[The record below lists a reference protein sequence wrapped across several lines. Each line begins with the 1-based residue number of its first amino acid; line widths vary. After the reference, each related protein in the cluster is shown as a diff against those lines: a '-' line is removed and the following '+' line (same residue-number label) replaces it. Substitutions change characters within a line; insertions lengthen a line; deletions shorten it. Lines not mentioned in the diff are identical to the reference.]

1 MGINGTRG
9 TRTERKN
16 TYVVIINVK
25 KNDKVKRIPCGSKQ
39 QITEELTKL
48 NAKGLTSYTFTLMR
62 NGITYKEFNF
72 VKSMIDFIKF
82 LPLIEEEEE

>member
-1 MGINGTRG
+1 MRINATS
-9 TRTERKN
+9 TQKRKN

-25 KNDKVKRIPCGSKQ
+25 KNYTVKKIPCGSKQ
-39 QITEELTKL
+39 QIKDELTKL

-72 VKSMIDFIKF
+72 VKSIVDFIKF
-82 LPLIEEEEE
+82 LPLIDEEEN